1 MSVIVKV
8 SKELYIDDLKAS
20 LEPGKFYVLPKD
32 VYESYIKGGY
42 LIEYIDSLKL
52 PFKNTRDFSGK
63 KILVLTMQALGDGLM
78 LTPFLRFL
86 KEYFRNI
93 HITLETKK
101 EFNLLKNCPYVDE
114 FVYSPLELSFVKSF
128 DTVLNLYM
136 LVGSP
141 MFDLNLVASYYFK
154 LFGFNIPPK
163 EKLIPYVYIDEEK
176 DKYIKSL
183 FDEYRNIYKKPILGF
198 HFSASSPHRMP
209 PVDIFCEAIGSL
221 SKFFTIVYSYPK
233 AHQDYAKEIPKYIPK
248 SIDISSHIKD
258 IEYIPPYVK
267 NLDALISVETVLP
280 HIAAAVGT
288 PTLVVLGPGSF
299 KNIYDYGVPHL
310 KALEMNYKGQ
320 VCSSPCQ
327 LHISQKCPEAIV
339 KQTNLSPCF
348 SNLNSLSLKE
358 SFYELLDRVTM
369 ARFSSKEH
377 LSALN
382 SSENGARHTRAVS
395 THFDSNEHSQPLQSS
410 ENCLQHTRAA
420 MTHFGANEQAQPLK
434 SSENGARHTTVKFD
448 TSLTKV
454 LKQDLEQEKEA
465 FKHIFR
471 MLSTAPIVSYFHEV
485 GLAFLNVL
493 PHLENIMSFVI
504 NTLYHKKLLNK
515 DLKLALITKG
525 AETIPSALF
534 VNSFW
539 ENNIIY
545 VENDYYK
552 KLLHHLGIKSYVFDQ
567 DNVIKDVD
575 IVLDISLTSEKPMDL
590 KTYKEHLRA
599 LLTHFNS
606 KEHAQP
612 LNSSEN
618 GYKSATPHKYATV
631 QHTNKLSSAKYLFSF
646 VFNKNRL
653 KNTIQKG
660 QDIYQTPFDKQ
671 MIEID
676 KDDIK
681 DMYIT
686 GLSLTAP
693 DFVNTFGDY
702 ALFQQIS
709 AHNQVFGLL
718 KNDKK
723 HAYIYALTN
732 FKPIDI
738 KYEDTTRFYS
748 FVEKSY
754 LKPNLSVLSANED
767 AKAICFIDKA
777 YKDMF
782 YEAFKESIFIDL
794 SSFDKTIIE
803 KYIEKYTDIEE
814 IWMIGEWLDYF
825 KQDQNFLKA
834 LLFGPKINLLIDK
847 NPFSDELYLNT
858 FLSLLRD
865 FPSINFHTTHKGVY
879 DILGKK
885 YKNLFYFDISN
896 YIKQPS
902 QDVKNHTIDLLI
914 LSSSYFYQHKY
925 SEIDVE
931 EFYASYLNNF
941 SKNLQRQILDFL
953 KEKTGKNNLYYED
966 KEFLDFYKDIINQS
980 ASLNYFIAQ
989 EVKNVASKFTKNILH
1004 AGMLNFA
1011 NPKSLKELATE
1022 HINASRYM
1030 PDIILIKEN
1039 PEFLIKNSKVVLYL
1053 DALDSFQKI
1062 PSFILKAQKPI
1073 ILKYQKS
1080 LEYAKNLI
1088 LVKNIEELLGTIGF
1102 ILSH

>member
-32 VYESYIKGGY
+32 VYESYIKAGY
-42 LIEYIDSLKL
+42 PIEYIDSLKL

-86 KEYFRNI
+86 KEHFRNI

-128 DTVLNLYM
+128 DTVLNLHM
-136 LVGSP
+136 LVGSS

-248 SIDISSHIKD
+248 SIDVSSHIKD

-327 LHISQKCPEAIV
+327 LHISQKCPEAVV

-358 SFYELLDRVTM
+358 AFYELLDRAVP
-369 ARFSSKEH
+369 AHFSSKEQAQP
-377 LSALN
+377 LQSFQ
-382 SSENGARHTRAVS
+382 NGARHTRAMQS
-395 THFDSNEHSQPLQSS
+395 HFSSKEHSQPLQSS
-410 ENCLQHTRAA
+410 EKGLQHTRAA
-420 MTHFGANEQAQPLK
+420 TTHFSSKEHSQVLNSSENGLWHTRAISSHFGDREQAQALQ

-448 TSLTKV
+448 TSLTKA
-454 LKQDLEQEKEA
+454 LKQDLEQDKEA

-471 MLSTAPIVSYFHEV
+471 MLSTVPTVSYFHEV

-493 PHLENIMSFVI
+493 PHLENIMSFVL

-567 DNVIKDVD
+567 DTVIKDVD
-575 IVLDISLTSEKPMDL
+575 IVLDISLTSEKPIDL
-590 KTYKEHLRA
+590 RTYKEHLRA
-599 LLTHFNS
+599 LLAHFDS
-606 KEHAQP
+606 KEHSQH

-618 GYKSATPHKYATV
+618 GYKSATPRHTRAITSHFSSKEQAKALKSSENGYE
-631 QHTNKLSSAKYLFSF
+631 HTNKLSSVKYLFSF

-653 KNTIQKG
+653 KNTLQKG
-660 QDIYQTPFDKQ
+660 QDIYQTPFDRQ

-676 KDDIK
+676 KNDIK

-718 KNDKK
+718 KDDKK

-782 YEAFKESIFIDL
+782 YEAFKENRAIESHFDSNEQAQTLQSSENGLQHTIFIEL
-794 SSFDKTIIE
+794 PSFDKTIIE

-865 FPSINFHTTHKGVY
+865 FPNINFHTTHKGVH

-902 QDVKNHTIDLLI
+902 QDVKNAVHTIDLLI

-966 KEFLDFYKDIINQS
+966 KEFLDFYKDLINQS

-1011 NPKSLKELATE
+1011 NPKS
-1022 HINASRYM
+1022 
-1030 PDIILIKEN
+1030 
-1039 PEFLIKNSKVVLYL
+1039 
-1053 DALDSFQKI
+1053 
-1062 PSFILKAQKPI
+1062 
-1073 ILKYQKS
+1073 
-1080 LEYAKNLI
+1080 
-1088 LVKNIEELLGTIGF
+1088 
-1102 ILSH
+1102 

>member
-20 LEPGKFYVLPKD
+20 LEPGKIYVLPKD

-42 LIEYIDSLKL
+42 PIEYIDSLKTV
-52 PFKNTRDFSGK
+52 FDKTNDFNNK
-63 KILVLTMQALGDGLM
+63 KILILTMQALGDGLM

-86 KEYFRNI
+86 KEHFRNI

-128 DTVLNLYM
+128 DTVLNLHM

-209 PVDIFCEAIGSL
+209 PVDIFCETIGSL

-248 SIDISSHIKD
+248 SIDVSSHIKD

-327 LHISQKCPEAIV
+327 LHISQKCPEAVV

-358 SFYELLDRVTM
+358 AFYELLDR
-369 ARFSSKEH
+369 ALSAHFNSKEQDK
-377 LSALN
+377 SATVSLPRQ
-382 SSENGARHTRAVS
+382 SSENGY
-395 THFDSNEHSQPLQSS
+395 
-410 ENCLQHTRAA
+410 
-420 MTHFGANEQAQPLK
+420 K
-434 SSENGARHTTVKFD
+434 SATPRHTTVKFD
-448 TSLTKV
+448 TSLTKA

-471 MLSTAPIVSYFHEV
+471 MLSTVPTVSYFHEV

-515 DLKLALITKG
+515 DLKLTLITKG

-539 ENNIIY
+539 KNNIIY

-567 DNVIKDVD
+567 DTVIKDVD
-575 IVLDISLTSEKPMDL
+575 IVLDISLTSEKPIDL

-599 LLTHFNS
+599 LLAHFSS
-606 KEHAQP
+606 KEQATARQ
-612 LNSSEN
+612 SSKN
-618 GYKSATPHKYATV
+618 GYKSATP
-631 QHTNKLSSAKYLFSF
+631 QHTSKLSSAKYLFSF

-653 KNTIQKG
+653 KNALQKG

-718 KNDKK
+718 KDDKK

-782 YEAFKESIFIDL
+782 YEAFKESIFIEL

-825 KQDQNFLKA
+825 KQDQNLLKA

-865 FPSINFHTTHKGVY
+865 FPNINFHTTHKGVY

-896 YIKQPS
+896 YIKQSS

-931 EFYASYLNNF
+931 EFYTSYLNNF

-1011 NPKSLKELATE
+1011 NPKSLKELAIE
-1022 HINASRYM
+1022 HANASRYM

-1039 PEFLIKNSKVVLYL
+1039 AEFLIKNSKVVLYL

>member
-20 LEPGKFYVLPKD
+20 LEPGKIYVLPKD
-32 VYESYIKGGY
+32 VYESYIKAGY
-42 LIEYIDSLKL
+42 PIEYIDSLKTV
-52 PFKNTRDFSGK
+52 FDKTNDFNNK
-63 KILVLTMQALGDGLM
+63 KILILTMQALGDGLM

-86 KEYFRNI
+86 KEHFRNI

-128 DTVLNLYM
+128 DTVLNLHM

-248 SIDISSHIKD
+248 SIDVSSHIKD

-327 LHISQKCPEAIV
+327 LHISQKCPEAVV

-358 SFYELLDRVTM
+358 AFYELLDR
-369 ARFSSKEH
+369 ALSAHFNSKEQDK
-377 LSALN
+377 SATVSLPRQ
-382 SSENGARHTRAVS
+382 SSENGY
-395 THFDSNEHSQPLQSS
+395 
-410 ENCLQHTRAA
+410 
-420 MTHFGANEQAQPLK
+420 K
-434 SSENGARHTTVKFD
+434 SATPRHTTVKFD
-448 TSLTKV
+448 TSLTKA

-471 MLSTAPIVSYFHEV
+471 MLSTVPTVSYFHEV

-539 ENNIIY
+539 KNNIIY

-567 DNVIKDVD
+567 DTVIKDVD
-575 IVLDISLTSEKPMDL
+575 IVLDISLTSEKPIDL

-599 LLTHFNS
+599 LLAHFSS
-606 KEHAQP
+606 KKQATARQ
-612 LNSSEN
+612 SSKN
-618 GYKSATPHKYATV
+618 GYKSATP
-631 QHTNKLSSAKYLFSF
+631 QHTSKLSSAKYLFSF

-653 KNTIQKG
+653 KNALQKG

-718 KNDKK
+718 KDDKK

-782 YEAFKESIFIDL
+782 YEAFKESIFIEL

-803 KYIEKYTDIEE
+803 KYIEKYTDIEK

-825 KQDQNFLKA
+825 KQDQNLLKA

-865 FPSINFHTTHKGVY
+865 FPNINFHTTHKGVY

-902 QDVKNHTIDLLI
+902 QDVKNAVHTIDLLI

-931 EFYASYLNNF
+931 EFYTSYLNNF

-1011 NPKSLKELATE
+1011 NPKSLKELAIE
-1022 HINASRYM
+1022 HANASRYM

-1039 PEFLIKNSKVVLYL
+1039 AEFLIKNSKVVLYL

-1088 LVKNIEELLGTIGF
+1088 LVKNIEELLGTISF

>member
-1 MSVIVKV
+1 
-8 SKELYIDDLKAS
+8 
-20 LEPGKFYVLPKD
+20 GKFYVLPKD

-42 LIEYIDSLKL
+42 PIEYVDSLKTV
-52 PFKNTRDFSGK
+52 FDKTNDFNNK
-63 KILVLTMQALGDGLM
+63 KILILTMQALGDGLM

-86 KEYFRNI
+86 KEHFQNI

-128 DTVLNLYM
+128 DTVLNLHM

-163 EKLIPYVYIDEEK
+163 EKLIPYLYIDKEK

-299 KNIYDYGVPHL
+299 KNIYDYGVKHL

-327 LHISQKCPEAIV
+327 LHISQKCPEAVV

-358 SFYELLDRVTM
+358 SFYELLDRAM
-369 ARFSSKEH
+369 RSRFNSKEQTM
-377 LSALN
+377 ALN
-382 SSENGARHTRAVS
+382 SSENG
-395 THFDSNEHSQPLQSS
+395 
-410 ENCLQHTRAA
+410 LQHTR
-420 MTHFGANEQAQPLK
+420 TIESHFESK
-434 SSENGARHTTVKFD
+434 EHSSIIKA
-448 TSLTKV
+448 
-454 LKQDLEQEKEA
+454 LKQDLEQDKEA

-471 MLSTAPIVSYFHEV
+471 MLSTAPTIDYFHEV

-493 PHLENIMSFVI
+493 PHLENIMSFVL

-567 DNVIKDVD
+567 DTVIKDVD
-575 IVLDISLTSEKPMDL
+575 IVLDISLTSEKPIDL
-590 KTYKEHLRA
+590 KTYKEHL
-599 LLTHFNS
+599 
-606 KEHAQP
+606 
-612 LNSSEN
+612 
-618 GYKSATPHKYATV
+618 
-631 QHTNKLSSAKYLFSF
+631 NKLSSAKYLFSF

-653 KNTIQKG
+653 KNTLQKG
-660 QDIYQTPFDKQ
+660 QDIYQTPFDRQ

-676 KDDIK
+676 KDDIKDIK

-718 KNDKK
+718 KDDKK

-738 KYEDTTRFYS
+738 KYEDATRFYS

-754 LKPNLSVLSANED
+754 LKPNLSVLSANPD

-782 YEAFKESIFIDL
+782 YEAFKESRAVSTHFDAKEHTQPLNSSENGYKSATPQHTRAMQSHFDSKEHSQPLQTSENGARHTILIEL
-794 SSFDKTIIE
+794 PSFDKTIIE

-834 LLFGPKINLLIDK
+834 LLFGPKINFLIDK
-847 NPFSDELYLNT
+847 NPFSDEPYLNT
-858 FLSLLRD
+858 FLGLLRD
-865 FPSINFHTTHKGVY
+865 FPNINFHTTHKGVY

-931 EFYASYLNNF
+931 EFYTSYLNNF

-1011 NPKSLKELATE
+1011 NPKSLKELAIE
-1022 HINASRYM
+1022 HANASRYM

-1039 PEFLIKNSKVVLYL
+1039 AEFLIKNSKVVLYL

>member
-1 MSVIVKV
+1 
-8 SKELYIDDLKAS
+8 LR
-20 LEPGKFYVLPKD
+20 
-32 VYESYIKGGY
+32 SYIKGGY
-42 LIEYIDSLKL
+42 PIEYVDSLKTV
-52 PFKNTRDFSGK
+52 FDKTNDFNNK
-63 KILVLTMQALGDGLM
+63 KILILTMQALGDGLM

-86 KEYFRNI
+86 KEHFQNI

-128 DTVLNLYM
+128 DTVLNLHM

-163 EKLIPYVYIDEEK
+163 EKLIPYVYIDEQK

-233 AHQDYAKEIPKYIPK
+233 AHQDYAKEIPNYIPK
-248 SIDISSHIKD
+248 SIDVSSHIKD

-299 KNIYDYGVPHL
+299 KNIYDYGVKHL

-327 LHISQKCPEAIV
+327 LHISQKCPEAVV
-339 KQTNLSPCF
+339 KQTSLSPCF

-358 SFYELLDRVTM
+358 AFYELLDRAM
-369 ARFSSKEH
+369 QSHFNANEQ
-377 LSALN
+377 ALPLQ
-382 SSENGARHTRAVS
+382 SSENGYKYATPQHTRAMKS
-395 THFDSNEHSQPLQSS
+395 HFDAKEHSQPLQSS
-410 ENCLQHTRAA
+410 ENGLW
-420 MTHFGANEQAQPLK
+420 
-434 SSENGARHTTVKFD
+434 HTTVKFD
-448 TSLTKV
+448 TSLTKA
-454 LKQDLEQEKEA
+454 LKQDLEQDKEA

-471 MLSTAPIVSYFHEV
+471 MLSTTPTVSYFHEV

-493 PHLENIMSFVI
+493 PHLENIMSFVL

-539 ENNIIY
+539 ENNIVY

-567 DNVIKDVD
+567 DTVIKDVD
-575 IVLDISLTSEKPMDL
+575 IVLDISLTSEKPIDL

-599 LLTHFNS
+599 ITSHFGVN
-606 KEHAQP
+606 EHAQP

-618 GYKSATPHKYATV
+618 GLW
-631 QHTNKLSSAKYLFSF
+631 HTNKLSSAKYLFSF

-653 KNTIQKG
+653 KNTLQKG

-718 KNDKK
+718 KDDKK

-738 KYEDTTRFYS
+738 KYEDATRFYS

-754 LKPNLSVLSANED
+754 LKPNLSVLSANPD

-782 YEAFKESIFIDL
+782 YEAFKESRAISSHFDAKEHSQAPNSSENGHKYATPQHTIFIEL
-794 SSFDKTIIE
+794 PSFDKTIIE

-825 KQDQNFLKA
+825 KQDQNLLKA

-865 FPSINFHTTHKGVY
+865 FPNINFHTTHKGVY

-966 KEFLDFYKDIINQS
+966 KEFLDFYKDLINQS

-1022 HINASRYM
+1022 HANASRYM

-1062 PSFILKAQKPI
+1062 PSFILKAQKPT